1 MITVP
6 NQLVASSADAAGPHA
21 GQQDA
26 QPGLVARTIYRTS
39 YCLSFGI
46 VLPTLLVAR
55 ALPTHNAMGYGLRDG
70 ARAANDAQ
78 QRFQART
85 AAATSAALNKVGDA
99 YAGVAAR
106 VSSRVEAIE
115 DAIAERRYRRRI
127 ATA

>member
-6 NQLVASSADAAGPHA
+6 NQLVASSADAPSPQA
-21 GQQDA
+21 GQADT

-39 YCLSFGI
+39 YCFSFSI
-46 VLPTLLVAR
+46 MFPTLLVAR
-55 ALPTHNAMGYGLRDG
+55 ALPTKNALGYGLLDG
-70 ARAANDAQ
+70 ARAASDAQ
-78 QRFQART
+78 RRVQART
-85 AAATSAALNKVGDA
+85 AAATSATLGKIGDA